1 MKKKLP
7 IYEALIEGDTI
18 GIFKVSLVDD
28 PATQTDFLAFANEKE
43 PLKFKVTD
51 EDEHRVLA
59 VIMRADFLIYRRT
72 DDGFEYYLKFSPETL
87 FEASRRMLAGG
98 YQNSINLE
106 HKENTDIEGFELV
119 HIFQKDSSKGINP
132 VGFEDIEEGSL
143 FGEYY
148 VSNEEIW
155 KQIKDGT
162 FTSVSLEGIF
172 DTVEVSE
179 PEINSI
185 EDLAKYLG
193 LS

>member
-7 IYEALIEGDTI
+7 IYEALVESDSS
-18 GIFKVSLVDD
+18 GIFRVSLVDN
-28 PATQTDFLAFANEKE
+28 PATETDFLAFAKESE
-43 PLKFKVTD
+43 PLKFKVVD
-51 EDEHRVLA
+51 EDEHKVLA

-72 DDGFEYYLKFSPETL
+72 DDGFEYYLKFSPGTL
-87 FEASRRMLAGG
+87 FEASRKMLAGG
-98 YQNSINLE
+98 YQNSINLD

-119 HIFQKDSSKGINP
+119 HIFQKDSSKGISP
-132 VGFEDIEEGSL
+132 AGFEDIEEGSL

-148 VSNEEIW
+148 VSNDEIW

-179 PEINSI
+179 PEINTL
-185 EDLAKYLG
+185 EDLARYLG
-193 LS
+193 LA

>member
-98 YQNSINLE
+98 YQNSINIE

-148 VSNEEIW
+148 VSNGEIW